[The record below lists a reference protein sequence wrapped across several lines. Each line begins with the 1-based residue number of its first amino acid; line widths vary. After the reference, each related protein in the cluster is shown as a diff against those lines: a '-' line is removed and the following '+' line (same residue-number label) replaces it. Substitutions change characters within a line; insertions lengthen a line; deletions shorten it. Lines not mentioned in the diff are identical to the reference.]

1 MTSSNSRSVSLK
13 MRNVATPSLAVCCR
27 LTMTVPRLRPA
38 RERLAGAVA
47 ILSEFNPLKLGMF
60 VREKSWMYSLW

>member
-1 MTSSNSRSVSLK
+1 MTSSNSLSVSLK
-13 MRNVATPSLAVCCR
+13 MRSVATPSLAVCCR

-60 VREKSWMYSLW
+60 VREKSCLYSLL